1 MKKNVIGKRG
11 ELIQKVATFVFV
23 RPTEAFI
30 GCSSIFSLVAAAGG
44 ACIVLAGTE
53 KMQGHQ
59 PLFRDNDPV
68 DLAWPYVLTRET
80 DQ

>member
-53 KMQGHQ
+53 RCKGTN
-59 PLFRDNDPV
+59 L
-68 DLAWPYVLTRET
+68 YSET
-80 DQ
+80 MTLLIWLGLMY